1 MNNLLVEREDL
12 LTSCTSKSV
21 SLKNNNLK
29 LSSISGLL
37 VILEP
42 GEHLIPTGHRNP
54 RDWQL
59 VLPIPR
65 VLPLNQVLSV

>member
-1 MNNLLVEREDL
+1 MNNLLVEREDS

-42 GEHLIPTGHRNP
+42 GEHLISTGHRNP